1 LVIACVDQPVVG
13 CDRVFDYSSIILLE
27 LYILP
32 VRVYLPKWDAP
43 GQVVEIGTHEE
54 LLKQGG
60 YYTRLYS
67 MLA

>member
-1 LVIACVDQPVVG
+1 LAIACVDKPLVG

-43 GQVVEIGTHEE
+43 I
-54 LLKQGG
+54 
-60 YYTRLYS
+60 S
-67 MLA
+67 S